1 MNQIIEIALFTND
14 VARLARFYE
23 RLLGVSPT
31 AQSSNMAVFQIG
43 ALQLLLHHEKPPE
56 PQYPSGKDGPPNED
70 HVALGVAQVD
80 AMWAT
85 LVRQGVTVDFGPSD
99 YPWGRSAYVRDPD
112 GRLVELH
119 ES

>member
-1 MNQIIEIALFTND
+1 
-14 VARLARFYE
+14 
-23 RLLGVSPT
+23 
-31 AQSSNMAVFQIG
+31 
-43 ALQLLLHHEKPPE
+43 
-56 PQYPSGKDGPPNED
+56 
-70 HVALGVAQVD
+70 VAQVD